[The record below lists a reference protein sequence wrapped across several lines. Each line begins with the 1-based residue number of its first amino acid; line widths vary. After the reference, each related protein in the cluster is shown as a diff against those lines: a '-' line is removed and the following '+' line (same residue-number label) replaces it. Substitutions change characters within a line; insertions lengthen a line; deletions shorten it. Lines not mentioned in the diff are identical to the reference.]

1 METKIPGKAGRGR
14 GINMVRKRTG
24 RSARREGN
32 PNAYDPEGVHMST
45 INSRHDLVARIA
57 ADAAKFAAAYDVDV
71 DSVERVA
78 TRWLESM
85 DKAHANVQP
94 SAETIKNR
102 ATRDAIVALITG
114 DPAREWTAR
123 ELADQYPDVCDFKS
137 AKGVGGLLAGAIA
150 DGRVVCDPNRKAPK
164 VYAAPGHV
172 FAKPDADADAA

>member
-1 METKIPGKAGRGR
+1 MRVGTSP
-14 GINMVRKRTG
+14 T
-24 RSARREGN
+24 ARREGN
-32 PNAYDPEGVHMST
+32 PNAYDPQGVHMST
-45 INSRHDLVARIA
+45 INSRHDLIARIA
-57 ADAAKFAAAYDVDV
+57 AEPDKFAEVYGVDV
-71 DSVERVA
+71 DGVERVA

-85 DKAHANVQP
+85 DKAAASVQP
-94 SAETIKNR
+94 SAETLKNR

-123 ELADQYPDVCDFKS
+123 ELADNHPDVCDFKS

-172 FAKPDADADAA
+172 FADPDADGDAA

>member
-1 METKIPGKAGRGR
+1 METKIPGKVGRGR

-32 PNAYDPEGVHMST
+32 PNAYDLKEVHMST
-45 INSRHDLVARIA
+45 IKNRHDLIARVAA
-57 ADAAKFAAAYDVDV
+57 EPDKFAAAYGVDV

-78 TRWLESM
+78 VRWLDSM
-85 DKAHANVQP
+85 DKAAASTQP

-102 ATRDAIVALITG
+102 ATRDAIVALITS

-123 ELADQYPDVCDFKS
+123 ELADQFPDVCDFKS
-137 AKGVGGLLAGAIA
+137 AKSVGGLLAGAIA
-150 DGRVVCDPNRKAPK
+150 DGRVVCDPARKAPK